1 MCLVYFQ
8 VMRSLALVM
17 GALYSAIRIYNS
29 CSEWTVNIQYTRNAF
44 HFQWDWESNSF
55 SVAEKRIMES
65 KKFSPLPEEVRE
77 WPNWWRRIRL
87 ESAEI
92 QSQVKN
98 GKEWENFSLYSVYC
112 LGMNWKRN
120 VELWPKPKWDQ
131 LVIDD
136 VLVNS
141 VYSTDDEDYMRN
153 EFKKKVFKSQDFHL
167 GVQKQFLGLLRTA
180 IQANPRVHRR
190 MDEFYRE
197 LSRIDFLQG

>member
-1 MCLVYFQ
+1 
-8 VMRSLALVM
+8 MRSLALVM
-17 GALYSAIRIYNS
+17 GALYFAIRIYNS

-55 SVAEKRIMES
+55 SVAERRIMES

-112 LGMNWKRN
+112 LGMNWKRD

-131 LVIDD
+131 L
-136 VLVNS
+136 
-141 VYSTDDEDYMRN
+141 
-153 EFKKKVFKSQDFHL
+153 
-167 GVQKQFLGLLRTA
+167 
-180 IQANPRVHRR
+180 HR
-190 MDEFYRE
+190 EAPG
-197 LSRIDFLQG
+197 S